1 MTVAVVVYSTAAWA
15 QDFPKRPLRLVIPFP
30 AGGTTDVNARVVAGQ
45 MDRLLG
51 QPAVVDNRVGANGI
65 IATELVARAAP
76 DGYTLLYVS
85 SSISLNPSIY
95 KKLPYDTLR
104 DLVPVTSVAAA
115 AGFLMVAGPS
125 LPVASVKELIAL
137 AKMPESKVNFGS
149 PGYGNSLHLAG
160 EVFKG

>member
-76 DGYTLLYVS
+76 DGVY
-85 SSISLNPSIY
+85 
-95 KKLPYDTLR
+95 
-104 DLVPVTSVAAA
+104 
-115 AGFLMVAGPS
+115 
-125 LPVASVKELIAL
+125 L
-137 AKMPESKVNFGS
+137 AVCVIIDFAESE
-149 PGYGNSLHLAG
+149 HL
-160 EVFKG
+160 